1 MVPRGRYNINLYS
14 TEISLQSVL
23 QSQGEFL
30 NIFVFRNKHEAVVT
44 ELKNTQIQ
52 CNDLKKQ
59 GTNREKEI
67 KKLQKE
73 LEVGIIHNFQ
83 IN

>member
-1 MVPRGRYNINLYS
+1 M
-14 TEISLQSVL
+14 
-23 QSQGEFL
+23 
-30 NIFVFRNKHEAVVT
+30 VT

-73 LEVGIIHNFQ
+73 LEVGIIDPLQ
-83 IN
+83 INGIFYKTKSGWSIIYIEESEVVIKKKSTFSEVGLPHLHV

>member
-1 MVPRGRYNINLYS
+1 M
-14 TEISLQSVL
+14 
-23 QSQGEFL
+23 
-30 NIFVFRNKHEAVVT
+30 T

-59 GTNREKEI
+59 GTNKEKEI

-73 LEVGIIHNFQ
+73 LEVGIVDPLQ
-83 IN
+83 IKITYTTKSGWSIIYIEGSEVII